1 MKETIDKLRGSRLTV
16 VLLLWL
22 VFILFNTFVGR
33 QIQGFLLS
41 SGGKQLIL
49 ASISV
54 VAVCALLLLAREL
67 VKVQLSLRLKPLI
80 VLLLAALLAA
90 MMMPIAEETL
100 HIVKYGGLGFLAQ
113 TLVHKQGVSNRLA
126 FAFVIAISIFDEV
139 IQHFL
144 PYRVG
149 DLRDVGLNVASG
161 LWGASIIH
169 LCAKREDHHKNA
181 YPE

>member
-1 MKETIDKLRGSRLTV
+1 MKETIDKLRGSRLSI

-22 VFILFNTFVGR
+22 IFILFNTFLGR
-33 QIQGFLLS
+33 QVHRFLLS
-41 SGGKQLIL
+41 SGGKELIL
-49 ASISV
+49 AAISV

-80 VLLLAALLAA
+80 ALLLMAVFAA
-90 MMMPIAEETL
+90 MMMPIPEETL

-113 TLVHKQGVSNRLA
+113 ALVHKQGISNRLA
-126 FAFVIAISIFDEV
+126 LSFVIAISIFDEV

-149 DLRDVGLNVASG
+149 DLRDVGLNIASG
-161 LWGASIIH
+161 LWGASII
-169 LCAKREDHHKNA
+169 LICAKKQKD
-181 YPE
+181 PVVPL